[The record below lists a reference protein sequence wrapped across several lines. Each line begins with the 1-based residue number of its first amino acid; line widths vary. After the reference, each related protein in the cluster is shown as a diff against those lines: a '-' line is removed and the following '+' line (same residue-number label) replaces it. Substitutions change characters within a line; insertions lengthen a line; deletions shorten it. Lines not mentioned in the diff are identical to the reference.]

1 MQKDNDFL
9 DSEME
14 VPFDTDE
21 NEELS
26 LEPDDDLLLDLT
38 ATDDEDDS
46 DDFEALPTGFYNAI
60 IENTEYEISKENK
73 NPMIKWTFSV
83 TDEEYRNRL
92 LFLYTTL
99 NNQWSIKKIRKI
111 LTQVLP
117 HVDIS
122 AFAPKRFCLD
132 GAALGYPCR
141 VKVGQKKYEGRYT
154 NDVKD
159 VLAPQGDNAG
169 MFLDR

>member
-9 DSEME
+9 DSENNAL
-14 VPFDTDE
+14 PFDMDEQQEDLLDSTD
-21 NEELS
+21 
-26 LEPDDDLLLDLT
+26 DILLDLT
-38 ATDDEDDS
+38 EEGDDDS
-46 DDFEALPTGFYNAI
+46 DDFKALPTGFYNAL
-60 IENTEYEISKENK
+60 IENTEYELSKENN

-83 TDEEYRNRL
+83 TDEEFRNRL

-99 NNQWSIKKIRKI
+99 NNQWSIRKIRKI

-117 HVDIS
+117 HVDLS
-122 AFAPKRFCLD
+122 AFAPKRFCQD
-132 GAALGYPCR
+132 GDALGYPCR
-141 VKVGQKKYEGRYT
+141 VKVGQKKYEGKYT

-159 VLAPQGDNAG
+159 VLAPQGEDAG